1 MNDSTW
7 LFLDDIKKEIPA
19 LREQS
24 DYSVSAGRVVEIEDE
39 QYYYHLKVK
48 DVKVKNA
55 YSPINFEKQN
65 IRKFILNNRKTQLI
79 NQYKQELLEKAK
91 AEKTFTIL

>member
-1 MNDSTW
+1 
-7 LFLDDIKKEIPA
+7 
-19 LREQS
+19 
-24 DYSVSAGRVVEIEDE
+24 
-39 QYYYHLKVK
+39 
-48 DVKVKNA
+48 VKNA

-91 AEKTFTIL
+91 AEKTFTVF